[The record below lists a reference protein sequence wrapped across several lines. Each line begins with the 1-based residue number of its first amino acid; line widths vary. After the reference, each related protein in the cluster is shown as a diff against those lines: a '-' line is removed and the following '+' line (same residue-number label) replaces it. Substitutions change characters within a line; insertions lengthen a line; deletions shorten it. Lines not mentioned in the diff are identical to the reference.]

1 MKLLLDRLF
10 MGTKDNASI
19 NNFLTLLQ
27 NYVQKF
33 EDPHKIEDDP
43 LAGEDDSIK
52 KKQSKDCLYL
62 NLLYTIRH
70 MTTDEYFQVT
80 DFSCLEEET
89 LKELEDI
96 KKVLEFD
103 RANTRF
109 EDRLHLVNDILIYYL
124 FFLKSY
130 VIKKNHFLNLGDQD
144 KFKRK
149 LELTFCVSKQFNDMY
164 TVRAIN

>member
-1 MKLLLDRLF
+1 MESLHATRGKVHGFSKVEKYMKLLLDRLF

-19 NNFLTLLQ
+19 NNFLPLSQ

-33 EDPHKIEDDP
+33 EDPHKIKDDP
-43 LAGEDDSIK
+43 LAVEDDSLK
-52 KKQSKDCLYL
+52 KKQSKDCLYQ

-70 MTTDEYFQVT
+70 MTTDEYFQAT

-103 RANTRF
+103 RVNTRF
-109 EDRLHLVNDILIYYL
+109 EDRLHLVNDILI
-124 FFLKSY
+124 FLW
-130 VIKKNHFLNLGDQD
+130 VF
-144 KFKRK
+144 
-149 LELTFCVSKQFNDMY
+149 SKGLRY
-164 TVRAIN
+164 

>member
-1 MKLLLDRLF
+1 MESLHATRGKVHGFSKVEKYMKLLLDRLF

-19 NNFLTLLQ
+19 NNFLPLSQ

-43 LAGEDDSIK
+43 LDGEDDSLK
-52 KKQSKDCLYL
+52 KKQSKDCLYQ

-70 MTTDEYFQVT
+70 MTTDEYFQAT

-103 RANTRF
+103 RVNTRF
-109 EDRLHLVNDILIYYL
+109 EDRLHLVNDILI
-124 FFLKSY
+124 FLW
-130 VIKKNHFLNLGDQD
+130 VF
-144 KFKRK
+144 
-149 LELTFCVSKQFNDMY
+149 SKGLRY
-164 TVRAIN
+164 